1 MAAARSSG
9 AHEFIVR
16 LPLSYSTV
24 VGDGVTQ
31 LSDGQKQQIAIARA
45 IVQDPKVLLLDESTA
60 ALVSG
65 SKMIL

>member
-9 AHEFIVR
+9 AHEFIVQ
-16 LPLSYSTV
+16 LPLSYNTV
-24 VGDGVTQ
+24 VGEGVTQ
-31 LSDGQKQQIAIARA
+31 LSNEQKQQIVIARA

-65 SKMIL
+65 SKIIL